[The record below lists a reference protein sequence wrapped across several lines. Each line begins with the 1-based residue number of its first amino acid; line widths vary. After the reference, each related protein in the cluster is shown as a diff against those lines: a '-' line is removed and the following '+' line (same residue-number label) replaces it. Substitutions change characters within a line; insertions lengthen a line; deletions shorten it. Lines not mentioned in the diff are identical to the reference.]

1 MTKEMAVMLLTVVGV
16 LQLSVL
22 IASSLVPLRLNW
34 REELTVLTGLHRQLY
49 WVYGGYVV
57 LAIVSLGLITT
68 FNAREL
74 ASGSGLARSFCAFAA
89 AFWGIRL
96 SLQPFLDVKQHL
108 TTWWLRWGYH
118 TLTVLFLTF
127 TAVFGYMTVH
137 ALGK

>member
-1 MTKEMAVMLLTVVGV
+1 MTHETAILLLTIVGA

-57 LAIVSLGLITT
+57 LAIVSLGLITL

-74 ASGSGLARSFCAFAA
+74 ASGTGLARSFCAFAA

-96 SLQPFLDVKQHL
+96 SLQPFLEVKQHL

-118 TLTVLFLTF
+118 TLTVLFATF
-127 TAVFGYMTVH
+127 TLVFGYMVVRG
-137 ALGK
+137 AG

>member
-1 MTKEMAVMLLTVVGV
+1 MTLETATLLLTIVGV

-34 REELTVLTGLHRQLY
+34 RQELTVLEGLHRQLY

-57 LAIVSLGLITT
+57 LAIVSLGLITL

-74 ASGSGLARSFCAFAA
+74 ANGSGLARSFCAYAT

-96 SLQPFLDVKQHL
+96 SLQPFLQVKQHL
-108 TTWWLRWGYH
+108 ITWWLRWGYH
-118 TLTVLFLTF
+118 TLSVLFLTF
-127 TAVFGYMTVH
+127 TVVFGYMTVH
-137 ALGK
+137 AV